1 MRILYCDIDSLRPDH
16 LGCYGYT
23 RATTPTI
30 DQLAAEGVRFEN
42 CYVSDAPCLPSR
54 TALWSGRTGF
64 HTGVVNHGGSAAQPV
79 VEGPS
84 RRFQDAFA
92 KTSWM
97 QALRRAGMR
106 TATVSSFAARHGA
119 WHWYAGYRDI
129 LNPGKAGVE
138 TADEVNALAL
148 PWIEHHA
155 REENWFLHINY
166 WDPHTPYRT
175 PMSFGNPFADDP
187 IPSWVTEDVWRRCL
201 AGYGPHS
208 AREPNGSG

>member
-30 DQLAAEGVRFEN
+30 D
-42 CYVSDAPCLPSR
+42 
-54 TALWSGRTGF
+54 
-64 HTGVVNHGGSAAQPV
+64 
-79 VEGPS
+79 
-84 RRFQDAFA
+84 
-92 KTSWM
+92 
-97 QALRRAGMR
+97 
-106 TATVSSFAARHGA
+106 
-119 WHWYAGYRDI
+119 
-129 LNPGKAGVE
+129 
-138 TADEVNALAL
+138 
-148 PWIEHHA
+148 HHA

-208 AREPNGSG
+208 AREPNGSGFSDADPPFERHPAALD